1 MPRSGALEREW
12 RLSPRTGECFSFL
25 LFDGTPSELTFLF
38 SEHVARAAGAVMDAC
53 WRADNTVQG
62 DEFAWGNGNIAV
74 HIVKAGLF

>member
-1 MPRSGALEREW
+1 MELT
-12 RLSPRTGECFSFL
+12 PRTSECFEFYYL
-25 LFDGTPSELTFLF
+25 NGTPNELTFHF
-38 SEHVARAAGAVMDAC
+38 SEHIARAAGAVMDAC